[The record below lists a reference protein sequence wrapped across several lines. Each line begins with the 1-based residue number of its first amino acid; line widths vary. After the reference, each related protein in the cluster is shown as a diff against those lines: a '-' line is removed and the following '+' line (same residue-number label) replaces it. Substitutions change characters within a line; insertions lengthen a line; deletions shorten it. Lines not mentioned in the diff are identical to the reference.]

1 VTPFEFFM
9 GFYGLLLGIGLA
21 ELLLSFGR
29 LIRARTRPTIGL
41 LTPTLGLLVFLQ
53 IIASLID
60 AWLRL
65 QHLRIDLIDMAIPIL
80 IGIAYFL
87 AAVTVVPDD
96 HNEWQSL
103 DDYFFAKRIWTLGP
117 VLAVFLLTLGLEI
130 PSTMHMVEE
139 ANWFGFARYLAIN
152 IVVLVAIA
160 AALLAKAPRV
170 VLAAMLIH
178 VAMLSYIYSVVL
190 RDLGLS

>member
-1 VTPFEFFM
+1 M

>member
-1 VTPFEFFM
+1 MSPFEFFM

-29 LIRARTRPTIGL
+29 LIRARTRPKIGL

-53 IIASLID
+53 IITSLID

-130 PSTMHMVEE
+130 PSTMRMIEE
-139 ANWFGFARYLAIN
+139 ANWLSFARYLAVN
-152 IVVLVAIA
+152 SVVLAAIA
-160 AALLAKAPRV
+160 VSLLARTPRV
-170 VLAAMLIH
+170 VLATMVIH
-178 VAMLSYIYSVVL
+178 IAMLSYIYSAVL
-190 RDLGLS
+190 RELGLS

>member
-1 VTPFEFFM
+1 MSPFEFFM

-29 LIRARTRPTIGL
+29 LIRARTRPKVGL

-53 IIASLID
+53 IITSLID

-96 HNEWQSL
+96 HSEWQSL

-130 PSTMHMVEE
+130 PSTMHMIEE
-139 ANWFGFARYLAIN
+139 ANWLGFARYLAIN
-152 IVVLVAIA
+152 SVVLAAIA
-160 AALLAKAPRV
+160 VSLLAKIPRL
-170 VLAAMLIH
+170 VLAAMLVHI
-178 VAMLSYIYSVVL
+178 AMLSYIYSAVL
-190 RDLGLS
+190 RELGLS

>member
-1 VTPFEFFM
+1 MTPFEFFM